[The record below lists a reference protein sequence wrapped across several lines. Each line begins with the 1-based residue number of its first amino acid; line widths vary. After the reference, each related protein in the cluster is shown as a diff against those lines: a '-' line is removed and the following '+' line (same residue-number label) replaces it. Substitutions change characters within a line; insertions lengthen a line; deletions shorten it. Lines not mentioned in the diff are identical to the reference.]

1 MTVTVDS
8 KWVVYAGRRVN
19 DTMVELAVTNRR
31 GRRFRVTA
39 RRSLTDLDGLRA
51 LLALA
56 DPDERSP
63 RRLR

>member
-1 MTVTVDS
+1 MTVTVDD
-8 KWVVYAGRRVN
+8 KWVIYAGRRVN
-19 DTMVELAVTNRR
+19 DKTVELSVTNRR

-39 RRSLTDLDGLRA
+39 RRSLTDLGGLRS

-56 DPDERSP
+56 DPDERRT